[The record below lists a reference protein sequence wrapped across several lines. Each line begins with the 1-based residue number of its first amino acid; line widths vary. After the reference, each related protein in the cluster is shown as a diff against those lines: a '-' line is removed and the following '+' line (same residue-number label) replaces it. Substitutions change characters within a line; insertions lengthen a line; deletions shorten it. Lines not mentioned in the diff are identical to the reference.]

1 MSLAIF
7 DLDNTLLGGDSDHAW
22 GEFMAEK
29 GMVDEEYRLG
39 NDRFLEA
46 YQAGRLDVLAYLE
59 FLARPLGRFS
69 LTELQRLHQEFMQTK
84 IRPMYLPKAQELVDW
99 HRARGD
105 RLLVMTSTIRFI
117 TKPIC
122 ALYGIEELLATELEI
137 QDDHFSGRVLG
148 TPCFGPGKVLR
159 LKQWL
164 QDNEESLLGSRF
176 YSDSHT
182 DLPLL
187 EFVENPV
194 AVDPEPS
201 LRRVAAARGWP
212 LISLRQE

>member
-1 MSLAIF
+1 MILAIF

-29 GMVDEEYRLG
+29 GMVDEDYRRG

-59 FLARPLGRFS
+59 FLARPLSRYP

-84 IRPMYLPKAQELVDW
+84 IRPMYLPRAKELVDE

-117 TKPIC
+117 TEPIC
-122 ALYGIEELLATELEI
+122 ALYGIHELLATELEI
-137 QDDHFSGRVLG
+137 QDDYFTGRVQG

-164 QDNEESLLGSRF
+164 KDNEATLDGSRF
-176 YSDSHT
+176 YSDSLT

-187 EFVENPV
+187 EFVDHAV

-201 LRRVAAARGWP
+201 LRQVAAARDWP
-212 LISLRQE
+212 LISLRN